1 MPSTYSPTL
10 RIELIGAGEQDGTW
24 GTTTNSNLGSI
35 IEQAI
40 TGVQAITF
48 ADANY
53 TLTAFNG
60 LPDESRNAVL
70 VLGGSNT
77 ATRQLIAP
85 SVEKTYIISNNTGA
99 GVTVKT
105 SAGTG
110 VTIPTGSTQTV
121 YCDGTEFFLAS
132 GVVAG
137 TGITVSGATVGL
149 ANTSVAAGS
158 YTSAN
163 ITVDAQGR
171 ITSAT
176 SAVPFPPGTAIV
188 FAQTAAPT
196 GWTKS
201 TTHDNKALRV
211 VSGTASSGG
220 SVAFTSAFTS
230 QGVSG
235 TVGGT
240 SLTVAQM
247 PKHFHR
253 MWGPYPGY
261 PGNVPGIDSPGT
273 TYVSN
278 SVFNGGTPDDG
289 AYDYGTWSTGAG
301 ATPATRETGTGNG
314 DSHNHSFSGTSIN
327 LAVQYVDVIIATKD

>member
-1 MPSTYSPTL
+1 MSTYSPTL
-10 RIELIGAGEQDGTW
+10 RIELIGAGQQDGTW
-24 GTTTNSNLGSI
+24 GETTNSNLGTI
-35 IEQAI
+35 IETAI
-40 TGVQAITF
+40 TGVQPIVF

-60 LPDESRNAVL
+60 LPDEARNAVL
-70 VLGGSNT
+70 VLGGVNT

-85 SVEKTYIISNNTGA
+85 SVEKTYIIRNETGA
-99 GVTVKT
+99 GVTIKT
-105 SAGTG
+105 SAGSG
-110 VTIPTGSTQTV
+110 ITIPTGSTQSV
-121 YCDGTEFFLAS
+121 FCDGTDFFLAS

-137 TGITVSGATVGL
+137 TGITVSGATVSL

-176 SAVPFPPGTAIV
+176 STVPFPPGTAIV

-211 VSGTASSGG
+211 VTGTASSGG

-240 SLTVAQM
+240 SLTEAQM
-247 PKHFHR
+247 PRHWHNMK
-253 MWGPYPGY
+253 GPNSGS
-261 PGNVPGIDSPGT
+261 VPQGPITGF
-273 TYVSN
+273 SN
-278 SVFNGGTPDDG
+278 YGGGTPDDG
-289 AYDYGTWSTGAG
+289 GWLYGTFSTGGGSASG
-301 ATPATRETGTGNG
+301 SNDTGTANG
-314 DSHNHSFSGTSIN
+314 QSHNHSFSGTSIN

>member
-85 SVEKTYIISNNTGA
+85 SVEKTYIIRNNTGA
-99 GVTVKT
+99 GVTIKT
-105 SAGTG
+105 SVGTG

-121 YCDGTEFFLAS
+121 FCDGTEFFLAS

-149 ANTSVAAGS
+149 ANTSVAAGT
-158 YTSAN
+158 YTAAN

-171 ITSAT
+171 ITAAT
-176 SAVPFPPGTAIV
+176 STVAFPPGTAIV

-201 TTHDNKALRV
+201 TVHDNKALRV

-240 SLTVAQM
+240 SLTAAQM

-253 MWGPYPGY
+253 YVTGALTGGSYP
-261 PGNVPGIDSPGT
+261 NSPP
-273 TYVSN
+273 VN
-278 SVFNGGTPDDG
+278 QNAFFFGGTPDDG
-289 AYDYGTWSTGAG
+289 AYEYNTYSAGGDASSGSQGQGTA
-301 ATPATRETGTGNG
+301 NG

>member
-1 MPSTYSPTL
+1 
-10 RIELIGAGEQDGTW
+10 
-24 GTTTNSNLGSI
+24 
-35 IEQAI
+35 
-40 TGVQAITF
+40 
-48 ADANY
+48 
-53 TLTAFNG
+53 
-60 LPDESRNAVL
+60 
-70 VLGGSNT
+70 VLGGSNSV
-77 ATRQLIAP
+77 TRQLIAP
-85 SVEKTYIISNNTGA
+85 SVEKTYIIRNNTGA
-99 GVTVKT
+99 GVTIKT

-110 VTIPTGSTQTV
+110 ITIPNGSTQTV
-121 YCDGTEFFLAS
+121 FCDGTEFFLAS

-171 ITSAT
+171 ITAAT
-176 SAVPFPPGTAIV
+176 STVAFPPGTAIV

-201 TTHDNKALRV
+201 TVHDNKALRV

-240 SLTVAQM
+240 SLTEAQM

-253 MWGPYPGY
+253 MRGP
-261 PGNVPGIDSPGT
+261 
-273 TYVSN
+273 N
-278 SVFNGGTPDDG
+278 SVTAPQDNIGTSFSFGVYGGGTADDP
-289 AYDYGTWSTGAG
+289 AQDYGTFSTGGDAASG
-301 ATPATRETGTGNG
+301 SGSTGTSSGG
-314 DSHNHSFSGTSIN
+314 SHTHSFSGTSIN

>member
-1 MPSTYSPTL
+1 
-10 RIELIGAGEQDGTW
+10 
-24 GTTTNSNLGSI
+24 
-35 IEQAI
+35 
-40 TGVQAITF
+40 
-48 ADANY
+48 
-53 TLTAFNG
+53 
-60 LPDESRNAVL
+60 
-70 VLGGSNT
+70 
-77 ATRQLIAP
+77 
-85 SVEKTYIISNNTGA
+85 
-99 GVTVKT
+99 
-105 SAGTG
+105 

-176 SAVPFPPGTAIV
+176 STVPFPPGTAIV

-201 TTHDNKALRV
+201 TTHNNKALRV
-211 VSGTASSGG
+211 VTGTASSGG

-240 SLTVAQM
+240 SLTEAQM
-247 PKHFHR
+247 PRHWHNMK
-253 MWGPYPGY
+253 GPNSGS
-261 PGNVPGIDSPGT
+261 VPQGPVTGF
-273 TYVSN
+273 SN
-278 SVFNGGTPDDG
+278 YGGGTPDDG
-289 AYDYGTWSTGAG
+289 GWLYGTFSTGGGSASG
-301 ATPATRETGTGNG
+301 SNDTGTANG
-314 DSHNHSFSGTSIN
+314 QSHNHSFSGTAIN

>member
-1 MPSTYSPTL
+1 MSTYSPTL
-10 RIELIGAGEQDGTW
+10 RIELIGAGQQDGTW
-24 GTTTNSNLGSI
+24 GETTNSNLGTI
-35 IEQAI
+35 IETAI
-40 TGVQAITF
+40 TGVQPITF

-60 LPDESRNAVL
+60 LPDEARNAVL
-70 VLGGSNT
+70 VLGGSNS

-85 SVEKTYIISNNTGA
+85 SVEKTYIIRNNTGA
-99 GVTVKT
+99 GVTIKT
-105 SAGTG
+105 SVGTG

-121 YCDGTEFFLAS
+121 FCDGTEFFLAS

-171 ITSAT
+171 ITAAT
-176 SAVPFPPGTAIV
+176 STVAFPPGTAIV

-211 VSGTASSGG
+211 VTGTAGSGG

-240 SLTVAQM
+240 NLTEAQM
-247 PKHFHR
+247 PRHYHQYR
-253 MWGPYPGY
+253 TANSMSAPQ
-261 PGNVPGIDSPGT
+261 NDQGT
-273 TYVSN
+273 GSFGFYG
-278 SVFNGGTPDDG
+278 GGTPDDP
-289 AYDYGTWSTGAG
+289 AQQMGTFSTGSG
-301 ATPATRETGTGNG
+301 ASSGGTATGTANG
-314 DSHNHSFSGTSIN
+314 DSHTHSFSGTSIN

>member
-1 MPSTYSPTL
+1 MSTYSTTL
-10 RIELIGAGEQDGTW
+10 RLELIGNGEQSGTW
-24 GTTTNSNLGSI
+24 GDTTNINLGTLL
-35 IEQAI
+35 EAAI

-53 TLTAFNG
+53 TMTAYNG

-70 VLGGSNT
+70 VLGGTNT

-85 SVEKTYIISNNTGA
+85 SVEKTYIVRNNTGA

-105 SAGTG
+105 SSGTG
-110 VTIPTGSTQTV
+110 ITVPTGSTQTV
-121 YCDGTEFFLAS
+121 YCDGTEFYLAS

-137 TGITVSGATVGL
+137 TGITVSGATVSL

-158 YTSAN
+158 YTAAN

-171 ITSAT
+171 LTAAS
-176 SAVPFPPGTAIV
+176 SSVVFPAGTAML
-188 FAQTAAPT
+188 FAQTSAPT

-211 VSGTASSGG
+211 VSGAASSGG

-240 SLTVAQM
+240 SLTEAQM
-247 PKHFHR
+247 PRHWHR
-253 MWGPYPGY
+253 MVGPF
-261 PGNVPGIDSPGT
+261 GT
-273 TYVSN
+273 TNVQGGEFGYGN
-278 SVFNGGTPDDG
+278 YGGGTPDDT
-289 AYDYGTWSTGAG
+289 AYAYGTWSTGSG
-301 ATPATRETGTGNG
+301 AASGGTVTGTANG
-314 DSHNHSFSGTSIN
+314 DSHNHSFTGTAIN
-327 LAVQYVDVIIATKD
+327 LAVQYVDVIIATKDS

>member
-1 MPSTYSPTL
+1 MSTYSTTL
-10 RIELIGAGEQDGTW
+10 RLELIGNGEQSGTW
-24 GTTTNSNLGSI
+24 GDTTNINLGTLL
-35 IEQAI
+35 EAAI

-53 TLTAFNG
+53 TMTAYNG

-70 VLGGSNT
+70 VLGGTNT

-85 SVEKTYIISNNTGA
+85 SVEKTYIIKNATGA
-99 GVTVKT
+99 GVTIKT
-105 SAGTG
+105 SSGTG

-121 YCDGTEFFLAS
+121 YCDGTEFYLAS

-137 TGITVSGATVGL
+137 TGITVSGATVSI

-158 YTSAN
+158 YTAAN

-171 ITSAT
+171 LTAAS
-176 SAVPFPPGTAIV
+176 SSVVFPAGTAML
-188 FAQTAAPT
+188 FAQTSAPT

-240 SLTVAQM
+240 ALTEAQM
-247 PKHFHR
+247 PKHYHQYR
-253 MWGPYPGY
+253 TANSMSAPQ
-261 PGNVPGIDSPGT
+261 NDQGT
-273 TYVSN
+273 GSFGVYG
-278 SVFNGGTPDDG
+278 GGTPDDP
-289 AYDYGTWSTGAG
+289 AQQMGTFSTGGGSASG
-301 ATPATRETGTGNG
+301 GTATGTANGN
-314 DSHNHSFSGTSIN
+314 SHDHSFTGTAIN
-327 LAVQYVDVIIATKD
+327 LAVQYVDVIIATKDS

>member
-40 TGVQAITF
+40 TGVQVITF

-85 SVEKTYIISNNTGA
+85 SVEKTYIIRNNTGA

-137 TGITVSGATVGL
+137 TGITVSGATVSL

-171 ITSAT
+171 ITAAT
-176 SAVPFPPGTAIV
+176 STVAFPPGTAIV

-211 VSGTASSGG
+211 VTGTAGSGG

-240 SLTVAQM
+240 NLTEAQM
-247 PKHFHR
+247 PRHWHN
-253 MWGPYPGY
+253 MSGPNSGSIPQG
-261 PGNVPGIDSPGT
+261 PITGT
-273 TYVSN
+273 
-278 SVFNGGTPDDG
+278 SVYGGGTPDDG
-289 AYDYGTWSTGAG
+289 RWLYGTYSTGGGSASG
-301 ATPATRETGTGNG
+301 SNDTGTADGQ
-314 DSHNHSFSGTSIN
+314 SHTHSFSGTSIN

>member
-40 TGVQAITF
+40 TGVQVITF

-85 SVEKTYIISNNTGA
+85 SVEKTYIIRNTTGA
-99 GVTVKT
+99 SVTVKT
-105 SAGTG
+105 SSGTG

-137 TGITVSGATVGL
+137 TGITVSGATVSL

-171 ITSAT
+171 ITAAT
-176 SAVPFPPGTAIV
+176 STVAFPPGTAIV

-240 SLTVAQM
+240 SLTEAQM
-247 PKHFHR
+247 PRHFHQIVTANS
-253 MWGPYPGY
+253 MSGGDYPIQNNLGASY
-261 PGNVPGIDSPGT
+261 SFGNYG
-273 TYVSN
+273 
-278 SVFNGGTPDDG
+278 GGTPDDP
-289 AYDYGTWSTGAG
+289 AQSFGTYSTGG
-301 ATPATRETGTGNG
+301 GLSSGSLSTGTANG
-314 DSHNHSFSGTSIN
+314 QSHNHSFSGTSIN

>member
-1 MPSTYSPTL
+1 MSTYSPTL
-10 RIELIGAGEQDGTW
+10 RIELIGAGQQDGTW
-24 GTTTNSNLGSI
+24 GDTTNSNLGTI
-35 IEQAI
+35 IESAI
-40 TGVQAITF
+40 TGVADITF
-48 ADANY
+48 ANAAY
-53 TLTAFNG
+53 TLTAYNG
-60 LPDESRNAVL
+60 LPDEARNAVL
-70 VLGGSNT
+70 NLVGTNLT
-77 ATRQLIAP
+77 AQNLIAP
-85 SVEKTYIISNNTGA
+85 SVDKTYIVKNATGA
-99 GVTVKT
+99 AVTIKT
-105 SAGTG
+105 SSGAGIA
-110 VTIPTGSTQTV
+110 IPNGSTQIV
-121 YCDGTEFFLAS
+121 WCDGTDFFLAS

-158 YTSAN
+158 YTAAN

-171 ITSAT
+171 ITAASSSIA
-176 SAVPFPPGTAIV
+176 FPAGTAML
-188 FAQTAAPT
+188 FAQTAAPV

-240 SLTVAQM
+240 ALTVAQM

-273 TYVSN
+273 TYVGN

-289 AYDYGTWSTGAG
+289 AYDYGTWSTGGG
-301 ATPATRETGTGNG
+301 ATPASREYGTGNG

-327 LAVQYVDVIIATKD
+327 LAVQYVDVIIATKDA